1 VLIVGG
7 RNAADG
13 GIDTAAEVFDP
24 TTEQFSATG
33 PMAITQRPW
42 TATLLSD
49 GRVLL
54 VGGFEW
60 DPVGHVSTIS
70 DAVQIYDPAT
80 GSFTLAGRLPTPRV
94 GHAAVLLEDGD
105 ILLMGGQAETEPRA
119 GTPAALADAL
129 RWEHETGDFVPAGS
143 MTRWRNVFLATRLED
158 GRVLLIGHYPW
169 RGALDEP
176 LRTPDEEELQATWA
190 AEVFE

>member
-1 VLIVGG
+1 MERVLIVGG
-7 RNAADG
+7 RNAADA

-24 TTEQFSATG
+24 TTERFSATG
-33 PMAITQRPW
+33 PMAINQRPW

-60 DPVGHVSTIS
+60 DPAAMSRPVT

-80 GSFTLAGRLPTPRV
+80 GTFTLAGRMPTPRI

-105 ILLMGGQAETEPRA
+105 VLVMGGEA
-119 GTPAALADAL
+119 GGEWDTAKA
-129 RWEHETGDFVPAGS
+129 R
-143 MTRWRNVFLATRLED
+143 
-158 GRVLLIGHYPW
+158 
-169 RGALDEP
+169 
-176 LRTPDEEELQATWA
+176 
-190 AEVFE
+190 